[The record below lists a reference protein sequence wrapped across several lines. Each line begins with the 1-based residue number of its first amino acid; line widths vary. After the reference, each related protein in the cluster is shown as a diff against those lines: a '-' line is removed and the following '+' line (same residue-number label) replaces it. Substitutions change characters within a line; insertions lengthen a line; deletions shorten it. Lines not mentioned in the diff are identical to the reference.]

1 MKTEILSEKCN
12 VKPYCRLLYQTVQT
26 EENKINIVFE
36 SAMCTSI
43 VFISDYFWAK
53 IYESTS
59 TFLWVCTMVLKHIN
73 CAEHICNFVE
83 RTEVGRTSLPS
94 GFDAL

>member
-53 IYESTS
+53 IYNIISTQLINDYLS
-59 TFLWVCTMVLKHIN
+59 NLPAMVLAYIN
-73 CAEHICNFVE
+73 FQTRIIISYTNE
-83 RTEVGRTSLPS
+83 
-94 GFDAL
+94 